1 MGLLDFLRYIN
12 SIRHSFLHNYPAKS
26 RFGYCGHNS
35 IVEYPVTIDS
45 PQSVYLS
52 ENARIRVGTAII
64 NSPTEKVYIGRYAV
78 IAPSCLIVPNNHRS
92 TVTIPHFLLGA
103 SHINDKSS
111 DLHIGEDVWCGGRAV
126 ILSGAHLGRGCV
138 VGANSVVNRPVPPY
152 AVVAGAPAKIIMVKF
167 TIDQIIEHE
176 EKLYPP
182 HERLA
187 RPYLEQLFTEH
198 FAGKK
203 VFGTLE
209 GIDANALETLEGLKK
224 ELRFVDWEKS
234 DDCAKK

>member
-1 MGLLDFLRYIN
+1 MRLFDFLRYIN
-12 SIRHSFLHNYPAKS
+12 SIRLSFLHNYPAKS
-26 RFGYCGHNS
+26 KFGYCGCNS

-45 PQSVYLS
+45 PQNIYLS
-52 ENARIRVGTAII
+52 ENAKIRVGTAII
-64 NSPTEKVYIGRYAV
+64 NSPNEKVHIGKYTV
-78 IAPSCLIVPNNHRS
+78 IAPFCMLVTNNHRS
-92 TVTIPHFLLGA
+92 TVTIPQCLLGA

-138 VGANSVVNRPVPPY
+138 VGANSVVNKPVPPY
-152 AVVAGAPAKIIMVKF
+152 AVVAGSPAKIIMVKF

-187 RPYLEQLFTEH
+187 RSYLEQLFNEH
-198 FAGKK
+198 FVGKR
-203 VFGTLE
+203 VFGTSE
-209 GIDANALETLEGLKK
+209 GIDENALETLEEIKK
-224 ELRFVDWEKS
+224 KQKYIDKRD
-234 DDCAKK
+234 